1 MSVSPRLLRSLAALS
16 LVACHLWFF
25 APLLRGQVL
34 FERDIALFWQAQTE
48 ALVRAVGEG
57 SLPWWDPH
65 LSFGEPLMEFAAQVF
80 YPPTWLSV
88 LLPAGVFYSLSV
100 AAHHLFGGA
109 GLYLFLRARSLS
121 RVSCVCGAALW
132 MSSGPWLSV
141 VNMLTLFS
149 GASWMPWALLAADA
163 TRRTQRAAA
172 AVLWGASIAACLV
185 AGSETVLMAGLAS
198 GACFLTARQPR
209 PDWRR
214 LALLAALA
222 VATALILSAAQW
234 IPLLGLL
241 SQTSRADLPYRVRS
255 YWSLHPLALLQLGLP
270 VFLRGLPASPA
281 PALDDFAAPL
291 FYSVFLG
298 TPALALAASGAVARW
313 RQGGACF
320 AAVAVLALGVAL
332 GRHAPI
338 YDLVAGLA
346 ALLRSIRYPV
356 KLTLLLA
363 LAVAVLAAFGLEAL
377 AARERRARRSF
388 AVTLVVL
395 ATLGILGA
403 PRLLER
409 LGSQA
414 ASVRETLVRSFVV
427 ESGLALGVSLAVLA
441 AASTRASGRAGAVA
455 RGVAALLAAAPP
467 AVAHLSLNA
476 VAPAALLRY
485 RPPLVQAIRDDGG
498 TRIFTRTRPAE
509 GRPYQPGSVPT
520 EMDPAVALAVNYR
533 QMLLTQVA
541 RLYALS
547 SSYELDIQGTQ
558 NPFVARLSALA
569 FGSQDGPE
577 LLRLLQLGAV
587 THVVTLDS
595 RVPAGLQLVR
605 VERTLLGEDVH
616 LFRVPAPLPHCY
628 VVDGVRS
635 EDGEAATRTLVSPG
649 FDPRR
654 EVILPDVGARAAAA
668 PSAGSCRV
676 ARFGTARVETE
687 VTASREA
694 FLVMSDAYWP
704 GWRASVDG
712 VAQPLHRANVAF
724 RAVAVPA
731 GRHSVVFTY
740 AASSVWLG
748 VGVSLIGVVLG
759 VAILGSAARRE

>member
-1 MSVSPRLLRSLAALS
+1 M
-16 LVACHLWFF
+16 
-25 APLLRGQVL
+25 
-34 FERDIALFWQAQTE
+34 
-48 ALVRAVGEG
+48 
-57 SLPWWDPH
+57 
-65 LSFGEPLMEFAAQVF
+65 
-80 YPPTWLSV
+80 
-88 LLPAGVFYSLSV
+88 
-100 AAHHLFGGA
+100 
-109 GLYLFLRARSLS
+109 
-121 RVSCVCGAALW
+121 
-132 MSSGPWLSV
+132 
-141 VNMLTLFS
+141 
-149 GASWMPWALLAADA
+149 
-163 TRRTQRAAA
+163 
-172 AVLWGASIAACLV
+172 
-185 AGSETVLMAGLAS
+185 
-198 GACFLTARQPR
+198 
-209 PDWRR
+209 
-214 LALLAALA
+214 
-222 VATALILSAAQW
+222 
-234 IPLLGLL
+234 
-241 SQTSRADLPYRVRS
+241 
-255 YWSLHPLALLQLGLP
+255 
-270 VFLRGLPASPA
+270 
-281 PALDDFAAPL
+281 
-291 FYSVFLG
+291 
-298 TPALALAASGAVARW
+298 
-313 RQGGACF
+313 
-320 AAVAVLALGVAL
+320 
-332 GRHAPI
+332 
-338 YDLVAGLA
+338 
-346 ALLRSIRYPV
+346 
-356 KLTLLLA
+356 
-363 LAVAVLAAFGLEAL
+363 
-377 AARERRARRSF
+377 
-388 AVTLVVL
+388 LVVL

-403 PRLLER
+403 PRLLEL

-414 ASVRETLVRSFVV
+414 ASVRETLVRSLVV

-441 AASTRASGRAGAVA
+441 AASPPASGRAGAAA

-509 GRPYQPGSVPT
+509 GKPYQPGSVPT

-577 LLRLLQLGAV
+577 LLRLLQLGGV
-587 THVVTLDS
+587 THVVALDS

-616 LFRVPAPLPHCY
+616 LFRVSAPLPHCY

-635 EDGEAATRTLVSPG
+635 EDGEAATRTLLSPG

-654 EVILPDVGARAAAA
+654 EVILPDVAARAAAG

-687 VTASREA
+687 VTATREA
-694 FLVMSDAYWP
+694 FLVMSDAYWR

-748 VGVSLIGVVLG
+748 LGVSLVGVSLG
-759 VAILGSAARRE
+759 VAILGAAVSRD